1 MKMANR
7 LNFSFNV
14 FECIVMV
21 DAEAHDMED
30 DPEVT
35 E

>member
-14 FECIVMV
+14 LECIVKV
-21 DAEAHDMED
+21 DAEAPDMEEAQ
-30 DPEVT
+30 EVT

>member
-14 FECIVMV
+14 FECIVMM
-21 DAEAHDMED
+21 DAEAPDMEEAQ
-30 DPEVT
+30 EVN